1 MKQRFSFL
9 HPNQSAGNELDFNHL
24 SDFTVAN
31 YVGNPQ
37 GPMITDEIIQM
48 LLSEAEDEGIVRR
61 RIAADEFESIEYPDA
76 SASAAAALSFAPA
89 IDRPMST
96 ASDR

>member
-9 HPNQSAGNELDFNHL
+9 HGNEIDFNQL

-31 YVGNPQ
+31 YVENPQ
-37 GPMITDEIIQM
+37 GPLISDDIIQM
-48 LLSEAEDEGIVRR
+48 LINEAQDEGIVMRQFPP
-61 RIAADEFESIEYPDA
+61 DETDDQYD
-76 SASAAAALSFAPA
+76 SAAPAASLSFAPA

-96 ASDR
+96 SSITSDR